1 MNEGQITSYPFKIP
15 ETLTLARTHR
25 QYYQLDLNQDSDN
38 DGESDIVVWYTL
50 SEDSTYDTWT
60 YHPYNASPKDVRN
73 NYYIYTMGN
82 VTYSGVGHSTVGSS
96 EDEMKLYINTLIAAY
111 SAGTH
116 APSVSVKEAPYEGA
130 RDLNNIYVTIDE
142 AIEQE
147 NIANNADNNSAI
159 VHDPNETNPTE
170 TVYFSIKDTNMVR
183 GHEYTNEYVDFC
195 VPVEK
200 SDYDAAQNNNA
211 IKNDYL
217 TVNDGNNDSIYLK
230 KVDINVA
237 AADDNS
243 AFNSAMT
250 TALQSG
256 IMYKAQIPLNLL
268 PQGKNS
274 QTIYVVGH
282 SEIKT
287 TANDNPQV
295 TSTAYKTFNIQ
306 RVGLA
311 DLD

>member
-1 MNEGQITSYPFKIP
+1 MIQMRQI
-15 ETLTLARTHR
+15 R
-25 QYYQLDLNQDSDN
+25 Q
-38 DGESDIVVWYTL
+38 
-50 SEDSTYDTWT
+50 
-60 YHPYNASPKDVRN
+60 K
-73 NYYIYTMGN
+73 
-82 VTYSGVGHSTVGSS
+82 
-96 EDEMKLYINTLIAAY
+96 
-111 SAGTH
+111 
-116 APSVSVKEAPYEGA
+116 
-130 RDLNNIYVTIDE
+130 
-142 AIEQE
+142 
-147 NIANNADNNSAI
+147 
-159 VHDPNETNPTE
+159 
-170 TVYFSIKDTNMVR
+170 
-183 GHEYTNEYVDFC
+183 EYTNEYVDFC

-217 TVNDGNNDSIYLK
+217 TVNDGNNGSIYLK

-243 AFNSAMT
+243 AFNSAKT
-250 TALQSG
+250 TALKSG

-287 TANDNPQV
+287 TANVNLQV